1 MAVSR
6 FVQSAVVCVALVVGA
21 SASFAQTFDV
31 QQFRP
36 APSQQTNY
44 FGQHSARILGPGE
57 FEIGL
62 VTNYADDPLVVSED
76 GERVGAI
83 VSRQL
88 VADLLGAVGIVDWLE
103 LGIDVPIVL
112 LQEGDAID
120 GIVAA
125 DGDQG
130 GAGVGSIRLIPT
142 LALVDLDTADSPGGP
157 ALSLTTD
164 VLLPTGREE
173 DWQGEGVRVAPQLVL
188 DYAIAD
194 GPRFSGALGV
204 MVRPGA
210 EVENLDVDD
219 TLTWGFG
226 ADIPVGAAQAV
237 HLIGELTGGVALG
250 AAQRS
255 SEERPVELLVGGR
268 YFTDSGVMV
277 ELGGGTGVVNG
288 FGAPDWRILAG
299 ISYARRG
306 DPDRDGDGIP
316 NDEDTCPD
324 DPEDFDGFED
334 IEGCPDPDNDQ
345 DTILDIH
352 DTCPNDPEDFDGFR
366 DDGGCPD
373 PDNDQDGI
381 LDVSDLCPDDPEDFD
396 EFEDANGCPDPD
408 NDQDGILDV
417 DDTCPNDPE
426 DFDGFEDDDGC
437 PDRDNDQ
444 DGLQDPADTC
454 PNDPEDF
461 DGFEDDDGCPEEGE
475 GLVQLTCDAIIIA
488 DRIHFDTAS
497 DVIQPQSYRLI
508 DQVASILQSVSYI
521 HLVRIEG
528 HTDDRGDDEYNL
540 DLSQRRAD
548 SVLRYMLDAGI
559 SARRI
564 EAVGYGEADPVAS
577 NDSSGGRAEN
587 RRVEFTILEQDNVCE

>member
-44 FGQHSARILGPGE
+44 FGLHSARILGPGE

-366 DDGGCPD
+366 DDDGCPD

-497 DVIQPQSYRLI
+497 DVIQPQSYRLL
-508 DQVASILQSVSYI
+508 DQVASILRSVSYI

>member
-44 FGQHSARILGPGE
+44 FGLHSARILGPGE

-366 DDGGCPD
+366 DDDGCPD

-497 DVIQPQSYRLI
+497 DVIQPQSYRLL